1 MNAVRNVEEIR
12 VVVVSPVR
20 VYLDGVERLL
30 RGERGI
36 AVAGTAR
43 DAKSASELLDGSR
56 ADVVL
61 LDVTGEHG
69 LDALHGLAAMTALPL
84 VVLGVP
90 DRPDDVVAYAQAG
103 VAGYVTDQHTIE
115 DLVAAVWSAFRG
127 EFSCSAGVAAR
138 LATRLALLANQRHR
152 PSLAQLTSREQEIVS
167 LIETGSSNK
176 EIARRLHIQLAT
188 VKNHVHNILEKL
200 DVRSR
205 GEAAAIVRHTRAA
218 AGHGRVP
225 FPSLDPPVVSPA

>member
-1 MNAVRNVEEIR
+1 MDVVGNIEEIR
-12 VVVVSPVR
+12 VVVISPIR
-20 VYLDGVERLL
+20 VYLDGVEQLL

-43 DAKSASELLDGSR
+43 DAEAALASFDSLR
-56 ADVVL
+56 A
-61 LDVTGEHG
+61 GEHG
-69 LDALHGLAAMTALPL
+69 LDTLHGLAAMTTLPL

-90 DRPDDVVAYAQAG
+90 DRPDEVVAYAQAG

-115 DLVAAVWSAFRG
+115 DLVAAVWSAYRG

-138 LATRLALLANQRHR
+138 LATRLALLANQHQR
-152 PSLAQLTSREQEIVS
+152 PPLPQLTSRELEIVA

-205 GEAAAIVRHTRAA
+205 GEAAAVVRRTRTLAA
-218 AGHGRVP
+218 AH
-225 FPSLDPPVVSPA
+225 